1 MARTKKQELIDN
13 EVQDIQVTGE
23 EEAVVEVIEAEATEV
38 VEAIKEE
45 EEVKPII
52 KEKPA
57 KKEISKIKEE
67 EAPAYNP
74 WWRF

>member
-23 EEAVVEVIEAEATEV
+23 EEAVVEIAKEEATEV

-45 EEVKPII
+45 EVNPIV

-67 EAPAYNP
+67 EVPAYNP

>member
-1 MARTKKQELIDN
+1 MARTKKQELINN
-13 EVQDIQVTGE
+13 EVQDIQATGE
-23 EEAVVEVIEAEATEV
+23 EETVVEIAKEEAAEV

-45 EEVKPII
+45 EVKPVV

-67 EAPAYNP
+67 VPAYNP